1 MWAFNPSTGP
11 ASRGA
16 FCFAVPFH
24 LNATVLELGRH
35 FPIVL
40 HMKKLIF
47 AFIFVAT
54 GAIATVS
61 WSQTQSPTNPNRKI
75 YFSTPLE
82 HSETVLVELATANVP
97 PHGGSNFHTHP
108 GDQWEAVQEGEV
120 TLEMKGE
127 PPRLLKTG
135 ESAYIPRGVV
145 HRNRN
150 LTDRPARTIELN
162 IVDKG
167 KPGIT
172 AVND

>member
-1 MWAFNPSTGP
+1 
-11 ASRGA
+11 
-16 FCFAVPFH
+16 
-24 LNATVLELGRH
+24 
-35 FPIVL
+35 
-40 HMKKLIF
+40 MKKLIF